1 MSEPLNKP
9 GSVRFFLNFNDN
21 RGDVEIAEL
30 WGWDGSIFEML
41 QEDDRLGRDVF
52 FAKSELG
59 FRAEVEINNLTHR
72 FDEILERYRIDGFES
87 NILFIFTIEGI
98 RYVVGELD
106 FVESV
111 TDEYTYFNCKVIQQA
126 DEVALKRKI
135 DVNIDLFSTV
145 GTNGQKI
152 APVNTSKLL
161 WKATPL
167 EQVSTW
173 RQPDFFVWGLG
184 SNQNV
189 QLEDSYLSPTT
200 IPVRQEIETTLPPEN
215 GSSNGEFSNIITA
228 TNTLTELVIIIKT
241 EGVSLQANDLGFT
254 GALSRFAR
262 AQLRV
267 EIGSDRNNIERSI
280 VLANLY
286 ADGTNT
292 ETLLDSTFVE
302 SFVVPRNQ
310 QVFVFWYFVISGANQ
325 PFQGIFRSANM
336 TIEAKSQSLSVSSV
350 ITTVRFIDAFRQVV
364 DSIGGYTVIAPRF
377 DIGGEYY
384 DQWITNGKLL
394 RQIVDEPFNVSLKSL
409 LSQLQ
414 EINGDYQILDSN
426 NIFLGIYEDFYEDI
440 DLVGSSLIMTP
451 NASFEKV
458 FSDKYTINEVKLKA
472 KKYEEDTNEQGSRF
486 GIHSEIDVLIDNQR
500 AENTKD
506 VVVEYI
512 RDGFLIE
519 KVRKEAIL
527 VDENTASIDDEEI
540 MIIDG
545 VYEDHSFS
553 ENMKVIAISSS
564 DVITDLSLI
573 NNNTFNWTLLGLVIG
588 QSVQLTESHNNGW
601 YNVISILPTVITL
614 RKIVPAPVNAITEGI
629 TFNYSIGTLLTQR
642 VEKGFQD
649 VFELP
654 FYANGIFSNKRVLRK
669 YYGSYIM
676 SAALYC
682 PNSLI
687 RTQRYIHNAQWVSLL
702 NTEVVPII
710 EGENIDPTVL
720 DAPLVYPV
728 QITTEVI
735 AEFSVY
741 WTLIQ
746 SVRSLRGYVSIK
758 DNLGNIIKIYP
769 SSLVYDWANNLLT
782 MTGLQKYEL

>member
-52 FAKSELG
+52 FAKTELG

-72 FDEILERYRIDGFES
+72 FDEILQRYRIDGFES

-173 RQPDFFVWGLG
+173 RQPKLLNWILG
-184 SNQNV
+184 SPSPTGIFW
-189 QLEDSYLSPTT
+189 SYLSPTT
-200 IPVRQEIETTLPPEN
+200 IPVRQEIDTTLPPEN
-215 GSSNGEFSNIITA
+215 GSYNGEFTNIITA
-228 TNTLTELVIIIKT
+228 PNTLTECVLTIKT
-241 EGVSLQANDLGFT
+241 VGISITANDFGLNT
-254 GALSRFAR
+254 QSYTQAR
-262 AQLRV
+262 LRI
-267 EIGSDRNNIERSI
+267 EIGTDVDNIERSI
-280 VLANLY
+280 LLADLY

-292 ETLLDSTFVE
+292 DTLPDTTFVE

-310 QVFVFWYFVISGANQ
+310 QVFVYWWFTVNGANQ
-325 PFQGIFRSANM
+325 PFVGIFSSQNM
-336 TIEAKSQSLSVSSV
+336 TIEAKSLSLSISSV

-394 RQIVDEPFNVSLKSL
+394 RQIQDEPFNVSLKSL

-426 NIFLGIYEDFYEDI
+426 TIFLGIYEDFYKDI
-440 DLVGSSLIMTP
+440 DLVGSSLIMPP

-527 VDENTASIDDEEI
+527 VNEDTASIDDEEI

-553 ENMKVIAISSS
+553 ENMKVIAIASS
-564 DVITDLSLI
+564 DVITDLSLV
-573 NNNTFNWTLLGLVIG
+573 NDNTFNWTLLGLVIG

-601 YNVISILPTVITL
+601 YNVISIVPSAITL

-642 VEKGFQD
+642 IEKGFQNMG
-649 VFELP
+649 LP

-669 YYGSYIM
+669 YYGSYM
-676 SAALYC
+676 KSAALYC

-702 NTEVVPII
+702 NTELLPII
-710 EGENIDPTVL
+710 EGENIDPTIL
-720 DAPLVYPV
+720 DRPLVYPV

-735 AEFSVY
+735 AEFSVF

-758 DNLGNIIKIYP
+758 DNLGNTIKIYP